1 MKISENKALTEARN
15 RLNGIKKELEETEL
29 KLKLEGQRSA
39 NWNDDH
45 AAIQARI
52 EGRFSA
58 KNPIREEVASLIED
72 VKILNLCRVELG
84 ERIAVLKEAAETQ
97 VRSSFLDKYRSILKE
112 RAALSEKLLG
122 VLDKELQLYGEI
134 EQAGAPATFHCS
146 DSSMPSALA
155 GHLEM
160 WLQKYTAHKFENK
173 Q

>member
-1 MKISENKALTEARN
+1 MKIDDNKALKEAKQ
-15 RLNGIKKELEETEL
+15 RLDGIKKELEETEL

-39 NWNDDH
+39 SWNDDH

-58 KNPIREEVASLIED
+58 KNPIREELASLIED

-112 RAALSEKLLG
+112 RAALTEKLLG
-122 VLDKELQLYGEI
+122 VLDKESALYDEV
-134 EQAGAPATFHCS
+134 EQAGAPAQFHCS
-146 DSSMPSALA
+146 DSSMPGAAYGVLSFW
-155 GHLEM
+155 LE
-160 WLQKYTAHKFENK
+160 KYKIHKFENK
-173 Q
+173 